1 MNAAAGRA
9 KMARRRLPEATMNRL
24 PVLRAVL
31 PDGFDAAGQARQFS
45 EESLRDKL
53 ARFGRAA
60 GREVVEKVL
69 WLWFAS
75 RRPDVPAWARTTI
88 YGALA
93 YFVLPIDAIPDLLP
107 LAGYSDDLGVLA
119 WALLTI
125 SRYVDADVKRRTAA
139 VLSRL
144 FPAGSATPST

>member
-1 MNAAAGRA
+1 MD
-9 KMARRRLPEATMNRL
+9 KL
-24 PVLRAVL
+24 PVLRAAM
-31 PDGFDAAGQARQFS
+31 PRGFDAADQARRFS

-93 YFVLPIDAIPDLLP
+93 YFVLPLDAIPDLLP
-107 LAGYSDDLGVLA
+107 FAGYTDDLGVLA
-119 WALLTI
+119 WALVTI
-125 SRYVDADVKRRTAA
+125 ARYVDDDVKRRTAE

-144 FPAGSATPST
+144 FPAASATPST